1 MDRKAAGAAVV
12 TAEEVTKALKGRIAT
27 QEEEKVLRMRYGS
40 KVETSMPLGRAAG
53 DNEELGDELLLI
65 EMQLF
70 KAMKA
75 RRSAGLKVAP
85 APGARNAAK
94 DKIVR
99 ALKTKKK

>member
-1 MDRKAAGAAVV
+1 MDRKASNAAVV
-12 TAEEVTKALKGRIAT
+12 TAEEVTTALKGRVAT

-40 KVETSMPLGRAAG
+40 KVETGMPLPKAAG
-53 DNEELGDELLLI
+53 NNEELGDELLLI

-75 RRSAGLKVAP
+75 RRTGPVLVPSL
-85 APGARNAAK
+85 RNAAK

-99 ALKTKKK
+99 SLKAKKK

>member
-1 MDRKAAGAAVV
+1 MDRKAGNAAVV
-12 TAEEVTKALKGRIAT
+12 TAEEVTTALKGAIAT

-40 KVETSMPLGRAAG
+40 RVQTQMPLPRAAG
-53 DNEELGDELLLI
+53 ANAELADELLVI

-75 RRSAGLKVAP
+75 KRGGLSLAP
-85 APGARNAAK
+85 APTRSAAK

-99 ALKTKKK
+99 GLKTKKK

>member
-1 MDRKAAGAAVV
+1 MDRKAAVV
-12 TAEEVTKALKGRIAT
+12 TAEEVTTALKSRVAN

-40 KVETSMPLGRAAG
+40 KVETRAPLPRAAG

-75 RRSAGLKVAP
+75 KRGPALAVAP
-85 APGARNAAK
+85 APARSAAK